1 MIRCL
6 VSCRVACLAA
16 AVLFSSTPLASAAFV
31 TPTAGDSRF
40 GWDFGDPQT
49 IGAGWDNFTI
59 PYLGTNLPDVTAA
72 NFGSGANSTVV
83 QNLAPSAFITGG
95 SAGNIYSFGEV
106 TGFVVSIDASD
117 FAGLVG
123 PSKFTAQWSTL
134 GTELDYAN
142 LLLTVGGS
150 SFAPTFTEELARTP
164 LGGFGGEQVVF
175 LASWDLPTTATSYTL
190 EFASASS
197 SMSLG
202 ALQVDGFASAIPEP
216 ASGTL
221 LAALVVGATAV
232 RRRRR

>member
-1 MIRCL
+1 MIR
-6 VSCRVACLAA
+6 SCVGCRIVCLAA
-16 AVLFSSTPLASAAFV
+16 VLWFSSAPLASAAFV
-31 TPTAGDSRF
+31 GPTAGDSRF
-40 GWDFGDPQT
+40 GWDFGDPHT
-49 IGAGWDNFTI
+49 IGAGWDAFAF
-59 PYLGTNLPDVTAA
+59 PFLQPNLPDVTAS
-72 NFGSGANSTVV
+72 NFGSGANSTLV

-95 SAGNIYSFGEV
+95 PVGNIYSFGEV

-123 PSKFTAQWSTL
+123 PSKFTVQWSTL
-134 GTELDYAN
+134 GVELDYPN
-142 LLLTVGGS
+142 LLLTAGGN

-164 LGGFGGEQVVF
+164 AGGFGGDRVEF
-175 LASWDLPTTATSYTL
+175 LASWDLPTTETSYTL
-190 EFASASS
+190 EFRSASS

-221 LAALVVGATAV
+221 LAALAMGVTAV